1 MAKVAGVVLAAG
13 ASQRMGVP
21 KLLLQYRDATVLDA
35 TIAAVEASA
44 VDRVIVVTGA
54 RAEAVEASLEMR
66 ISTSTLGGGAAAGGE
81 GGQEG
86 RQLPATS
93 FRSPVANRQPEG
105 PSLSDAGS
113 GIDPTS
119 RDSKTPIIVLRNPD
133 YRRGNMSS
141 LLTATMGDREAEAF
155 IVVPGDLPTI
165 RTDVI
170 DSVIELWINGAPWAA
185 VTAYRDRIA
194 HPILLSSTA
203 VESMGEMTGE
213 KVLGRILIETDD
225 DRVVRLS
232 VPFEAP
238 QDVNTPEDYE
248 ALLAES

>member
-1 MAKVAGVVLAAG
+1 
-13 ASQRMGVP
+13 
-21 KLLLQYRDATVLDA
+21 
-35 TIAAVEASA
+35 
-44 VDRVIVVTGA
+44 
-54 RAEAVEASLEMR
+54 
-66 ISTSTLGGGAAAGGE
+66 
-81 GGQEG
+81 
-86 RQLPATS
+86 
-93 FRSPVANRQPEG
+93 
-105 PSLSDAGS
+105 
-113 GIDPTS
+113 
-119 RDSKTPIIVLRNPD
+119 
-133 YRRGNMSS
+133 
-141 LLTATMGDREAEAF
+141 MGDREAEAF

-203 VESMGEMTGE
+203 AESMEEMTGE

-238 QDVNTPEDYE
+238 QDVNTPKDYE

>member
-1 MAKVAGVVLAAG
+1 MSSVTAVVLAAG
-13 ASQRMGVP
+13 ASERMGEP
-21 KLLLQYRDATVLDA
+21 KLLLPYLDATVLDA

-66 ISTSTLGGGAAAGGE
+66 ISSSSLGGGAAVGG
-81 GGQEG
+81 GRGHGG
-86 RQLPATS
+86 RQ
-93 FRSPVANRQPEG
+93 SPVASRRPGG
-105 PSLSDAGS
+105 PSPSIAGS
-113 GIDPTS
+113 AIEQNSRGSETS
-119 RDSKTPIIVLRNPD
+119 ISVVRNPD

-141 LLTATMGDREAEAF
+141 LLTATTGDRKADAF

-170 DSVIELWINGAPWAA
+170 DSVIELWVNEAPWAA
-185 VTAYRDRIA
+185 VTTYRDRIA

-203 VESMGEMTGE
+203 VESMEEMTGE

-225 DRVVRLS
+225 DRVARLS